1 MEPARAA
8 GVPHR
13 KICLDRPGIQG
24 GRQRQRIS
32 KPAYPRSIHRVN
44 PPRGAEGD
52 TAFGSGRV
60 DCQRSPMGIVGGPV
74 AEIASRNPLPG
85 LLSAATAKREPL
97 PGMRVR
103 KVYITTCRGRT
114 WFTGER
120 GSRGV
125 KMSRGERGSRV
136 HVVRGGVNV
145 VRGGV
150 NVVRPYLPLST
161 SDRIL
166 PREKG
171 ESVSRSR
178 TPARSGARPTLET
191 RRINYDR

>member
-1 MEPARAA
+1 M
-8 GVPHR
+8 
-13 KICLDRPGIQG
+13 
-24 GRQRQRIS
+24 
-32 KPAYPRSIHRVN
+32 
-44 PPRGAEGD
+44 
-52 TAFGSGRV
+52 

-136 HVVRGGVNV
+136 HVVRGGGERGS
-145 VRGGV
+145 RGG
-150 NVVRPYLPLST
+150 
-161 SDRIL
+161 
-166 PREKG
+166 
-171 ESVSRSR
+171 
-178 TPARSGARPTLET
+178 
-191 RRINYDR
+191 